1 MNPIITLPVRDHING
16 FLRSALDQ
24 CGYPWL
30 PVYGSSDLPR
40 VRSVLLSQALRGGFD
55 RVLCIDAD
63 IVADAKDIWRLA
75 AHPRL
80 DEYGAVTGLYAV
92 RSGEAWACKAS
103 DELIEDDGCR
113 RAEFAGLGFA
123 CMMTASLRSLSE
135 SLAMLRDPDIGSW
148 WPFCLPFIFEG
159 EKGPEYAPEDVSLWR
174 RLRLDGTRLWA
185 DTDLIVGHQ
194 ALVTLRSPV
203 DKAKT
208 QVLPHLDLVR
218 PKVDNARQGVA

>member
-16 FLRSALDQ
+16 FLRSALDA

-40 VRSVLLSQALRGGFD
+40 VRSVLLTQALRGGYD

-63 IVADAKDIWRLA
+63 IVADASDIRRLA
-75 AHPRL
+75 EHPRL
-80 DEYGAVTGLYAV
+80 SSHGAVTGLYAV
-92 RSGEAWACKAS
+92 RSGEAWACKLAN
-103 DELIEDDGCR
+103 DQIEPDGCR
-113 RAEFAGLGFA
+113 LADYAGLGFA
-123 CMMTASLRSLSE
+123 AITSASLLSLRE
-135 SLAMLRDPDIGSW
+135 TLVTLEDPDIGSW
-148 WPFCLPFIFEG
+148 WPFCVPFIRQG
-159 EKGPEYAPEDVSLWR
+159 IDGPEYCADDVSLWH
-174 RLRLDGTRLWA
+174 RLRQDGTQLWA
-185 DTDLIVGHQ
+185 DPSLVVGHQ

-218 PKVDNARQGVA
+218 PKLDHARQGVA